1 MNRSIF
7 NSIMGTIDACP
18 YAPRSKQIV
27 DPGTAMLAG
36 AGVSLLGNV
45 LGFGSSQSA
54 NSTNLEIARMNNEEQ
69 YKMFKEQNA
78 FNLDM
83 WNKNN
88 AYNDPSKNVERLLRA
103 GINPAAVYGNAST
116 TPASQIQSAT
126 APQLQRAE
134 VRPFMPDLD
143 GVGQAVN
150 AYFDNQMKSKAAEST
165 GIDNQMKMIDLKYKA
180 LHHIG
185 DLMEQK
191 NRIDERI
198 SNTNLNNEQKNYLRK
213 QSDYLG
219 LEIQKFRDTYEVGLE
234 REKLQ
239 NDVMKAQQG
248 NLLADSTLKRAQ
260 ATYIQLL
267 SAYYPDLT
275 QAQLNVMSAQ
285 FTDLVRSAEL
295 KVKEGQLT
303 SAKAVSQYLENG
315 IKAYDYSRTKT
326 KQEIRDSSKIV
337 RGMSG
342 AIDMIGETLFG
353 NLKLFGK

>member
-1 MNRSIF
+1 
-7 NSIMGTIDACP
+7 MGTIDACP
-18 YAPRSKQIV
+18 YALRSKQI
-27 DPGTAMLAG
+27 GLEAALSIG
-36 AGVSLLGNV
+36 APVLSGIVSNI
-45 LGFGSSQSA
+45 FGASNTKSA
-54 NSTNLEIARMNNEEQ
+54 NETNLEIARMNNEQ
-69 YKMFKEQNA
+69 SYKMFKEQNA

-88 AYNDPSKNVERLLRA
+88 VYNSPQKNVERLLAA
-103 GINPAAVYGNAST
+103 GINPAAVYGSGST

-134 VRPFMPDLD
+134 VRPFIPDFD

-165 GIDNQMKMIDLKYKA
+165 GIDNQMKMVDLQYKA
-180 LHHIG
+180 MHHLG

-191 NRIDERI
+191 HRIDKMI
-198 SNTNLNNEQKNYLRK
+198 SDTHLNKEQQSYLRE
-213 QSDYLG
+213 QSEYLG
-219 LEIQKFRDTYEVGLE
+219 LQIQKFKDTYEVGIE

-239 NDVMKAQQG
+239 NDVMRAQQG

-260 ATYIQLL
+260 ATYTQLL
-267 SAYYPDLT
+267 SVYYPDLSE
-275 QAQLNVMSAQ
+275 AQLNVMSAQ

-315 IKAYDYSRTKT
+315 IKAYDYSRTKS

>member
-7 NSIMGTIDACP
+7 NSITGTIDSCP
-18 YAPRSKQIV
+18 YAPRSKQII

-54 NSTNLEIARMNNEEQ
+54 NSTNLEIARMNNEQQ

-88 AYNDPSKNVERLLRA
+88 AYNDPSKNVQRLLAA

-116 TPASQIQSAT
+116 TPASQIQSTT

-134 VRPFMPDLD
+134 VRPFVPDFD

-165 GIDNQMKMIDLKYKA
+165 GIDNQIKMVDLQYKA
-180 LHHIG
+180 MHHLG

-191 NRIDERI
+191 HRIDKMI
-198 SNTNLNNEQKNYLRK
+198 SDTHLNKEQQSYLRD
-213 QSDYLG
+213 QSEYLG
-219 LEIQKFRDTYEVGLE
+219 LQIQKFKDTYE
-234 REKLQ
+234 
-239 NDVMKAQQG
+239 
-248 NLLADSTLKRAQ
+248 
-260 ATYIQLL
+260 I
-267 SAYYPDLT
+267 
-275 QAQLNVMSAQ
+275 
-285 FTDLVRSAEL
+285 
-295 KVKEGQLT
+295 
-303 SAKAVSQYLENG
+303 G
-315 IKAYDYSRTKT
+315 IEPS
-326 KQEIRDSSKIV
+326 
-337 RGMSG
+337 
-342 AIDMIGETLFG
+342 
-353 NLKLFGK
+353 